1 MPDNTRN
8 DNTRNDNAKQESDS
22 KKLGLW
28 IRLITNSNIIEKEI
42 RNLFRSEFGVTLPRF
57 DLMSALYREQGGLT
71 MGELSRRMLVSN
83 GNVTGIVERLKKEG
97 LVKRWVLPTD
107 RRIYS
112 VGLTPK
118 GRTDF
123 KVMADRHK
131 QWISDIFGGLQEEE
145 LAPMIQMM
153 DRVRDVLKVRKEK
166 QKEG

>member
-1 MPDNTRN
+1 MPDNAEQN
-8 DNTRNDNAKQESDS
+8 DFSDQGPEI

-28 IRLITNSNIIEKEI
+28 LRLITNSNIIEKEI

-57 DLMSALYREQGGLT
+57 DLMSALYREPGGLT
-71 MGELSRRMLVSN
+71 MGELSKRMLVSN
-83 GNVTGIVERLKKEG
+83 GNVTGIVERLQKEG

-123 KVMADRHK
+123 TKMADRHK
-131 QWISDIFGGLQEEE
+131 DWISDILCGLGDDD
-145 LAPMIQMM
+145 LSPMIQMM
-153 DRVRDVLKVRKEK
+153 DQLRDVLRTRKEK
-166 QKEG
+166 K